1 MLQKTIAYLKQAVER
16 RRALVAA
23 AEARGERIGEEMKL
37 SDRDWGG
44 RKWRPK
50 NLEEWCK
57 AKKKDINTLV
67 RDDGMVGEEEEEDD
81 DDDE

>member
-81 DDDE
+81 DDE